1 MIFKALVFFLLP
13 FISSSVFAKNSDWL
27 DQYLRSKSFKCTL
40 SQDQLKKQVQV
51 HVEQNIKRLETSL
64 KERGSELQSITQQ
77 RDHIEIGVFPE
88 TVGLDFYILEP
99 VTVVLGQPG
108 ATFVFQIQS
117 TYYVDGGSPA
127 VQKGLWF
134 PLAIQDPGS
143 DQACELVRVVVSEK
157 DKRYLPS
164 IDLTTGDP
172 PHTLIRGLF
181 DVVDVMDVAPISTQP
196 PVAPAPALSPL
207 LEERWPKPS
216 SVPSQ
221 AVTSRKSSDSKDSAD
236 SSEDEPQIKSKKKR
250 HERHRRRH
258 HYRRYHRQRHY
269 RHYYRRTRDEVPAPE
284 PPQSQN
290 ECSGDI
296 STWKTVTCTLTGQKT
311 D

>member
-1 MIFKALVFFLLP
+1 L
-13 FISSSVFAKNSDWL
+13 N
-27 DQYLRSKSFKCTL
+27 QYLRSKAFKCTL

-51 HVEQNIKRLETSL
+51 HIDRNIKALEASL

-77 RDHIEIGVFPE
+77 RDQIEVGVFPE

-117 TYYVDGGSPA
+117 TYYTGDEKPA
-127 VQKGLWF
+127 IQKGLWF

-143 DQACELVRVVVSEK
+143 DQPCELVRVVVGEK

-164 IDLTTGDP
+164 IDLTIGDP
-172 PHTLIRGLF
+172 PRTLIRGLI
-181 DVVDVMDVAPISTQP
+181 DVIDVTDMTPTSVQQ
-196 PVAPAPALSPL
+196 PVAPAPAMSPL
-207 LEERWPKPS
+207 LERWPKPS
-216 SVPSQ
+216 SVQSQ
-221 AVTSRKSSDSKDSAD
+221 AVTSHESSDSKNLKNSTDKPNSD
-236 SSEDEPQIKSKKKR
+236 DNSGDEPQIRSKKKHR
-250 HERHRRRH
+250 ERERRRH
-258 HYRRYHRQRHY
+258 HHYRRHY
-269 RHYYRRTRDEVPAPE
+269 RHRHYSHYRRYYRRTLDEAPAAE

-290 ECSGDI
+290 ECSGNI
-296 STWKTVTCTLTGQKT
+296 STWKAVTCTLTGQKT